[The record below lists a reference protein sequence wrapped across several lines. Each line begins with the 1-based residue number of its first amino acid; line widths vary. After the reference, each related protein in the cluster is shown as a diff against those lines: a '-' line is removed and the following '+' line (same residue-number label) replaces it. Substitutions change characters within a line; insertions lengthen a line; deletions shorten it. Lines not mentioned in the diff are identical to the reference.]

1 MDKIKLSDL
10 TYRNL
15 FSHQVM
21 MISLF
26 LEYVPKV
33 LASILDLST
42 LDRLPDTYVS
52 DDLRE
57 RRNDIVWRVNL
68 INGSTMYFA
77 VLLEF
82 QSRPDRLMALRIRS
96 YSSLL
101 LLDIANRKRRFKPH
115 SLPYVFPIVMYN
127 GKRPWKVPLDADP
140 FLFVP
145 MPDELSQYCPQQS
158 YILLDERHM
167 PDEELDKRN
176 GLVTQL
182 FKLER
187 STTMEQFQPVLRR
200 LEELLSESENASL
213 NKMLTLWAAT
223 ALKRAGFVEESRK
236 FRNLQEVNM
245 LFGRDALEN
254 AANWKNVYI
263 QEGEKRGEERGEKR
277 GEKRGEERGEKRG
290 IGSAL
295 RALIE
300 DRFGTIPENINSFIA
315 SSDSDSL
322 MSLLL
327 FVNKAKSMQAIT
339 DRINGKLAL
348 S

>member
-1 MDKIKLSDL
+1 
-10 TYRNL
+10 
-15 FSHQVM
+15 
-21 MISLF
+21 
-26 LEYVPKV
+26 
-33 LASILDLST
+33 
-42 LDRLPDTYVS
+42 
-52 DDLRE
+52 
-57 RRNDIVWRVNL
+57 
-68 INGSTMYFA
+68 
-77 VLLEF
+77 
-82 QSRPDRLMALRIRS
+82 
-96 YSSLL
+96 
-101 LLDIANRKRRFKPH
+101 
-115 SLPYVFPIVMYN
+115 
-127 GKRPWKVPLDADP
+127 
-140 FLFVP
+140 
-145 MPDELSQYCPQQS
+145 
-158 YILLDERHM
+158 
-167 PDEELDKRN
+167 
-176 GLVTQL
+176 
-182 FKLER
+182 
-187 STTMEQFQPVLRR
+187 MEQFQPVLRR

-213 NKMLTLWAAT
+213 NRMLTLWAAT

-245 LFGRDALEN
+245 IFGRDALKN

-263 QEGEKRGEERGEKR
+263 QEGEKRGEER

-327 FVNKAKSMQAIT
+327 FVNKATSLQAIT